1 MLLRHGANPV
11 QVNTKGK
18 SPLDVATNDD
28 IIKLLRSE
36 MIASSSSGSSVD
48 EVRSPTSPE
57 SGSSDKEES
66 MTRVSGHSK
75 HGNGEC
81 VCVLQLQ
88 IQSSLNQILLKI
100 FCVL

>member
-18 SPLDVATNDD
+18 SPLDVATNDE

-66 MTRVSGHSK
+66 TTRVSGHSK

-81 VCVLQLQ
+81 VCSAVTDP
-88 IQSSLNQILLKI
+88 K
-100 FCVL
+100 FTEPGT